1 LQTRPS
7 DGIHHVGAMQAL
19 TLPQD
24 VEDFKHVGSLVI
36 PDKASPLF
44 GIHHFY
50 LNDKGMAAFKKSG
63 PYPGGHDLRRGGL
76 RGGRSRRGARG
87 VVTYMVAG
95 TQYVATTAGN
105 VSRMTWGTA
114 GSPRVIVM
122 AVDVLEGN
130 PRMMVALPKVAA
142 RGLVADAAESGAE
155 AGQQQYEQFCAGCH
169 GTRGEG
175 GGGVRASRLT
185 RPARGSRRSSHSLR
199 IPTHRC
205 RSCTPARST
214 TRK

>member
-1 LQTRPS
+1 MKKTLVPVTALVLS

-63 PYPGGHDLRRGGL
+63 PYPGGHDLRRGAL

-87 VVTYMVAG
+87 LPP
-95 TQYVATTAGN
+95 
-105 VSRMTWGTA
+105 TW
-114 GSPRVIVM
+114 
-122 AVDVLEGN
+122 
-130 PRMMVALPKVAA
+130 
-142 RGLVADAAESGAE
+142 
-155 AGQQQYEQFCAGCH
+155 
-169 GTRGEG
+169 
-175 GGGVRASRLT
+175 
-185 RPARGSRRSSHSLR
+185 SL
-199 IPTHRC
+199 
-205 RSCTPARST
+205 ARST
-214 TRK
+214 SPRPPAMCRE